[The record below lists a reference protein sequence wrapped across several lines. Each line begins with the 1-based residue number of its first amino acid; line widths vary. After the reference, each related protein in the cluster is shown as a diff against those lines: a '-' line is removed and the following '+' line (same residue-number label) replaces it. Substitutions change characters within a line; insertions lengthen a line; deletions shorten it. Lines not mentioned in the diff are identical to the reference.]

1 MARVNR
7 WRQWWQDQPWPW
19 RRWNVAVRVEHGD
32 EVPARLPFR
41 VAALVVTAGK
51 ARWVAFDCPC
61 GRGHRVM
68 LNLDP
73 RRHPAWRVENL
84 SPLTIEPSIDDRT
97 GPGHCHFFLH
107 RGRVIWVRGRG

>member
-1 MARVNR
+1 
-7 WRQWWQDQPWPW
+7 
-19 RRWNVAVRVEHGD
+19 
-32 EVPARLPFR
+32 
-41 VAALVVTAGK
+41 
-51 ARWVAFDCPC
+51 
-61 GRGHRVM
+61 M